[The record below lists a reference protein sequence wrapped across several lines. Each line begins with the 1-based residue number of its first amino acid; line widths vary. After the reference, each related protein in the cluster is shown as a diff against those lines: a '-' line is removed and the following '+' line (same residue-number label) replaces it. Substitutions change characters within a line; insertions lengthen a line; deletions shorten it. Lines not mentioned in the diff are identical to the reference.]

1 MIVILSFLSTVQLM
15 RKVNI
20 GLKDEVHAQA
30 KIISV
35 LKSMTLQEYLQV
47 AVENAVKKD
56 KNVLGKIGSGKEA

>member
-1 MIVILSFLSTVQLM
+1 M